1 MGPYDGGSVLLQRWN
16 DQWCPCRHTR
26 THLAIVVQRNRT
38 GKQEVESILNE
49 GRAVFRE
56 IQSRCHHL
64 DIYPAATRMG
74 SLADLL
80 LKSLP
85 AHSCI
90 DGKHCFHRFSA
101 TMKLHILSFAAAA
114 SALVLPEAEVMSQIA
129 IESRPAPD
137 VGLHSLPG
145 KAHELLND
153 LEVTVSNVL
162 DSTSTILDQAIDY
175 AKEAG
180 EAVQEK
186 CHETAFDAQ
195 SWIESA
201 TTGIGDFGKHRGH
214 HGHHGHHHKPNLT
227 VYELIA
233 KSKYT
238 TKLAALINEYE
249 DLVELLNG
257 TSANFTVF
265 APTDHAFD
273 KVPDHAPKPS
283 KEDLKK
289 ILTYHVSA
297 EFFPAGR
304 VLVSHTVPTLLAGEG
319 IGGEPQRLSTNI
331 GLKGLT
337 VNFYSRIIA
346 IDIFGTNGVI
356 HGVDSILVPP
366 PKAATAISLLPG
378 EFSTLDLGLEKTG
391 LFETINDT
399 STHVGGTLFA
409 PSNWAFQK
417 LGPKI
422 NAFLFS
428 KYGQKYLKAL
438 LAYHVV
444 ANQTLYS
451 DAYYKADDS
460 HEAKGIPKGYFHVRL
475 AFHLTYTSYTYLYI
489 CSG

>member
-1 MGPYDGGSVLLQRWN
+1 MKL
-16 DQWCPCRHTR
+16 
-26 THLAIVVQRNRT
+26 I
-38 GKQEVESILNE
+38 ILPFV
-49 GRAVFRE
+49 AVFV
-56 IQSRCHHL
+56 
-64 DIYPAATRMG
+64 
-74 SLADLL
+74 
-80 LKSLP
+80 
-85 AHSCI
+85 
-90 DGKHCFHRFSA
+90 
-101 TMKLHILSFAAAA
+101 

-129 IESRPAPD
+129 IEPRPAAPD
-137 VGLHSLPG
+137 FPLSNLPG
-145 KAHELLND
+145 QAHELLD
-153 LEVTVSNVL
+153 ELEDTVSTFL
-162 DSTSTILDQAIDY
+162 DSSTTILDQAIDY
-175 AKEAG
+175 AKDAG
-180 EAVQEK
+180 ETVREK

-201 TTGIGDFGKHRGH
+201 TTDIKDFGKH

-227 VYELIA
+227 VYQLIA

-265 APTDHAFD
+265 APTDYAFE
-273 KVPDHAPKPS
+273 KVPEDAPKPS

-289 ILTYHVSA
+289 ILTYHVSS

-331 GLKGLT
+331 GIRGLT
-337 VNFYSRIIA
+337 VNFYSRIVA

-356 HGVDSILVPP
+356 HGVSSILVPP
-366 PKAATAISLLPG
+366 PTAATAISLLPG
-378 EFSTLDLGLEKTG
+378 EFSTLELGLEKTG
-391 LFETINDT
+391 LFKVINDT
-399 STHVGGTLFA
+399 TTHVGGTLFA
-409 PSNWAFQK
+409 PSNFAFQK

-451 DAYYKADDS
+451 DAYYKAEDAT
-460 HEAKGIPKGYFHVRL
+460 EAKGIPKGYFHVRL
-475 AFHLTYTSYTYLYI
+475 LPLFLIIPYSSTYILY
-489 CSG
+489 SG